1 MVGDS
6 QLLNRIKR
14 LSKSLPESDIKYAE
28 RYISNREFEK
38 LLEIVKSDIYLV
50 QQNEFLEHPKE
61 KFSNINLKELLR
73 LKDTVEEYMSF
84 LEVPN
89 NSEDWVY
96 D

>member
-1 MVGDS
+1 MIGDS

-14 LSKSLPESDIKYAE
+14 LSKSLPESDIKFAE
-28 RYISNREFEK
+28 KYILNREFDK
-38 LLEIVKSDIYLV
+38 LLEIVRSDIYLV
-50 QQNEFLEHPKE
+50 QQNESLEHPKE
-61 KFSNINLKELLR
+61 KFTNISLKELLR